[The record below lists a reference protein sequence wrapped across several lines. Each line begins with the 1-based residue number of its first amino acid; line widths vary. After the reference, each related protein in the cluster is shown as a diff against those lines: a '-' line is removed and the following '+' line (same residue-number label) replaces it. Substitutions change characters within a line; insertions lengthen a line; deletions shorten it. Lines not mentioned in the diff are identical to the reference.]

1 MTKPLPTGCVK
12 QNTDISWR
20 TFNLLLEEVSFDYQ
34 IGHIYVIDI
43 EFDHTKA
50 KKRQIVQNEIYPSII
65 DPCERSV
72 YQLLKKFSTTSKG
85 NPKTYRATKKAHAT
99 MFNRKFQPMY
109 LEQSCFFIKRAV
121 WPVTKIYLH
130 FTFELER
137 FKRNFVLMNQ
147 RSRQKAKN
155 SIEKDFYKL
164 MNNSNFGYDCHNDL
178 DNCQFVPIFDEL
190 QEIAYLKKISQLF

>member
-20 TFNLLLEEVSFDYQ
+20 TFNLLVEEVSFDYQ

-109 LEQSCFFIKRAV
+109 
-121 WPVTKIYLH
+121 
-130 FTFELER
+130 
-137 FKRNFVLMNQ
+137 FVLMNQ

>member
-34 IGHIYVIDI
+34 IGHFYVIDI

-99 MFNRKFQPMY
+99 MFNRKFQPM
-109 LEQSCFFIKRAV
+109 C
-121 WPVTKIYLH
+121 
-130 FTFELER
+130 
-137 FKRNFVLMNQ
+137 FVLMNQ

-155 SIEKDFYKL
+155 SIEKDFCKL